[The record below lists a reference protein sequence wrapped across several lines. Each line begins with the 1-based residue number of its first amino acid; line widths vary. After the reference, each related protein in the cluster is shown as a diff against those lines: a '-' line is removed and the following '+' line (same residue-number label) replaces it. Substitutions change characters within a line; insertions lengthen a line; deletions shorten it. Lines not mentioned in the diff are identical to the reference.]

1 MFGQGPL
8 KGFRVPPLG
17 VADIRR
23 TAMRT
28 REALGLTFPIDL
40 GAFLEKLSTYLITL
54 DVLEDGANG
63 LPTGVEACWIPES
76 LTLCLTEQ
84 VYEKACRNDPRSL
97 FTVFHELG
105 HALLGHRRTLNREP
119 VGGAEIKTFE
129 DSEWQANQFAA
140 EILMPVDEIKYR
152 GLRTGDDLADA
163 FGVSTEAARI
173 RVDRLKRRGEM

>member
-1 MFGQGPL
+1 
-8 KGFRVPPLG
+8 
-17 VADIRR
+17 
-23 TAMRT
+23 
-28 REALGLTFPIDL
+28 
-40 GAFLEKLSTYLITL
+40 
-54 DVLEDGANG
+54 
-63 LPTGVEACWIPES
+63 
-76 LTLCLTEQ
+76 LTEQ

>member
-1 MFGQGPL
+1 MMFGQGPL
-8 KGFRVPPLG
+8 KGFRVPPLR

-23 TAMRT
+23 TALRT

-40 GAFLEKLSTYLITL
+40 GRFLERLSTYSITV

-63 LPTGVEACWIPES
+63 LPARVEACWIPES
-76 LTLCLTEQ
+76 LTLCLTER

-119 VGGAEIKTFE
+119 AGAEIKTFE

-140 EILMPVDEIKYR
+140 EILMPVDEIQRR
-152 GLRTGDDLADA
+152 GLRTEEDLADA
-163 FGVSTEAARI
+163 FGVSMEAARI